1 MQDPTFAKA
10 WWRRGRARAGSSPVK
25 ALEDLYEGVRR
36 HAAAD
41 TAAGRGAPP
50 TPAAVPADITSL
62 IAKLDSEVLCA
73 RFTKIRYTGQAP
85 EGIGMSVVA
94 YNGCIWVLGGLLL
107 DCGTKYLN
115 LFLKNTTHYTT
126 DI

>member
-41 TAAGRGAPP
+41 TAADRGAPP

-107 DCGTKYLN
+107 DYGTKYGN
-115 LFLKNTTHYTT
+115 LL
-126 DI
+126 